1 MRGRVVLGLLASM
14 VLGVVFSAVLV
25 TSSQAFTGTPVTYQ
39 THRVLPGETL
49 WEIARGIDPDA
60 DTREVVGQLMALNGL
75 PTAALLPGQQLRL
88 P

>member
-1 MRGRVVLGLLASM
+1 M
-14 VLGVVFSAVLV
+14 VLGVAFSAVLV
-25 TSSQAFTGTPVTYQ
+25 TSSQAFTGTPVAYE

-75 PTAALLPGQQLRL
+75 PTAALLPGQRLRL